1 MQSTGAASH
10 ASTHNASQQLRIQP
24 AKLGLSQAVMGA
36 NLYLPLRDHVKLA
49 PGHASLLHRMRL
61 SGDFEIGVKPLIDAL
76 FRNRWHG
83 MTESVIE

>member
-1 MQSTGAASH
+1 
-10 ASTHNASQQLRIQP
+10 
-24 AKLGLSQAVMGA
+24 MGA